1 MPQNGGGKGWV
12 TNPDTG
18 EKIMP
23 ELWKSF
29 LEWLLLGPERVPQTQ
44 KEWAV
49 ANGVH
54 EDSLR
59 RWKRDPRFRKEWEA
73 RAAELNI
80 HVERVQSVIDAV
92 YREAAQGDV
101 KAASLYLQYIE
112 KFTPKRKVV
121 MEDERDVE
129 SFSDDELASLLE
141 EEVASLRL
149 IKGGLDDA

>member
-12 TNPDTG
+12 TNPNTG

-80 HVERVQSVIDAV
+80 HD
-92 YREAAQGDV
+92 
-101 KAASLYLQYIE
+101 
-112 KFTPKRKVV
+112 
-121 MEDERDVE
+121 
-129 SFSDDELASLLE
+129 
-141 EEVASLRL
+141 
-149 IKGGLDDA
+149 